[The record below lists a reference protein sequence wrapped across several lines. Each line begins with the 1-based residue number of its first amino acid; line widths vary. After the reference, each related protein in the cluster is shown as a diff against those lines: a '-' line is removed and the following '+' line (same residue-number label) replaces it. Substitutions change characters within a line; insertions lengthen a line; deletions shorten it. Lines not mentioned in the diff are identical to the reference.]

1 VPKRVLF
8 FREDELAYTGT
19 KKVQQAPL
27 VRAAE
32 ARLAAEGAVIDG
44 HRYAD
49 A

>member
-1 VPKRVLF
+1 V
-8 FREDELAYTGT
+8 E
-19 KKVQQAPL
+19 PL
-27 VRAAE
+27 RRQAE